1 LVLLAVLSGV
11 RPAAAQPVPASCF
24 EARFLDVGQ
33 GDAVVVRP
41 AEGPALVVDAG
52 PSAAAAARV
61 VAAVRSASGE
71 TPFVVFTHPHADH
84 IGGARALLAA
94 VRAARILDPGFPF
107 ASRVY
112 RALLEAIVAHG
123 PQLERARRGDRFAL
137 GARVA
142 VEVLAP
148 EEPLVRRSR
157 SDANANSVVLRVSC
171 GRIDL
176 LLAGDAER
184 VTERRLLL
192 GGPDTLASE
201 ILKVAHHGS
210 RYATTP
216 DFLAAVRPEIA
227 VISCGRGNRY
237 RHPAPATVA
246 RLRAAGARV
255 LRTDESGDVVV
266 RTDGDRVEAIPA
278 R

>member
-1 LVLLAVLSGV
+1 VALAALG
-11 RPAAAQPVPASCF
+11 AARTAGAQPVPPSCF

-52 PSAAAAARV
+52 PSTAAARV
-61 VAAVRSASGE
+61 IAAVRAASAE
-71 TPFVVFTHPHADH
+71 PPVVVFTHPHADH
-84 IGGARALLAA
+84 IGGARALLDA

-112 RALLEAIVAHG
+112 RTLLESIVAHG
-123 PQLERARRGDRFAL
+123 PRLERARRGDRLDL
-137 GARVA
+137 GPRVA

-157 SDANANSVVLRVSC
+157 SDANSNSVVLRVTC
-171 GRIDL
+171 GQIDL
-176 LLAGDAER
+176 LLPGDAER
-184 VTERRLLL
+184 QTERRLLAN
-192 GGPDTLASE
+192 GAATLASE
-201 ILKVAHHGS
+201 VLKVAHHGS

-216 DFLAAVRPEIA
+216 ELVAAVRPELAI
-227 VISCGRGNRY
+227 ISCGRANRY

-246 RLRAAGARV
+246 RLEAAGARV
-255 LRTDESGDVVV
+255 LRTDQSGDIVV
-266 RTDGDRVEAIPA
+266 RTDGQRVEATPA